1 MLWNRIR
8 YLLRRDGETA
18 DLREEMRLHMELR
31 ARRME
36 ERGIPAPMARSAA
49 RRQFGNPAAIQDAS
63 AEQWGWQTWDRLV
76 QDVRQAFRTLRK
88 APAFAAFAVL
98 TLAIGL
104 GMNSA
109 IFSVVNGVMLR
120 PLPYPE
126 DRRLVSLWEENTQ
139 PNLQVF
145 NSHGSPVGNRSPR
158 RTTVSFANLV
168 DYRKRA
174 ASFDGL
180 AAYGRTLKNL
190 TGNGT
195 PERISGEFVTPEFF
209 AVLGVEPQIGRVFL
223 PEEDRP
229 DAPAV
234 VVVSHTFWQSKL
246 GGAPAVLE
254 RNIQLDGRPYRIVGV
269 LPVGFRSPMQLAV
282 PAEPI
287 EFYLPPALPAAVLE
301 SHGDHDVNVVG
312 RLKPGATLAG
322 AQAELNTISAQL
334 ARQFPGTN
342 DGIRAVVVGLRDD
355 LTGSMRQP
363 LWILLGA
370 SGLIVLITCV
380 NIANLL
386 LVRAMARQHETSVRF
401 ALGASRFRVL
411 RQFLAESMLIAAG
424 GCAAGLLVGRA
435 MLSLLLALAPANL
448 PRLQEI
454 AMDWRV
460 FGAGA
465 LVATL
470 TGLAFGLA
478 PAWHASTG
486 KAADALKTAARNTGG
501 RPQALGRT
509 VLTASEV
516 ALSLVL
522 LTGAG
527 LLLRSFV
534 NVMGVDLG
542 FQPGHVMAMN
552 INLPPLRYP
561 APETRLRFFQAL
573 EKRVQALPGV
583 ESLAYANRMPLR
595 GGWGGS
601 VLPDFNPASSI
612 DVDRQA
618 VSAGY
623 FRTLGIP
630 LVRGRLFT
638 DADITGH
645 PAVVV
650 VDQLFARSV
659 FGAADP
665 VGRRVRNGSDQPW
678 ATIVGVVANMRRGGK
693 EQDFRPQIY
702 LPATQTELY
711 TRVSLA
717 DLAVRTSGKPAA
729 LLNAIRQEVLALDAD
744 QPVTN
749 VRTLEEIID
758 ASVAERRFET
768 VLLLVFAG
776 LAVGLATLGL
786 FGVLSYAVS
795 QRTEELG
802 IRIALG
808 ASPAGILATV
818 LGQAGMLVGAGIA
831 AGLAGSLVFS
841 RWVASLLFQV
851 KPTDLWTYAAAV
863 GLLLAISLAAAL
875 VPARRGA
882 RVDPIRA
889 LRYE

>member
-8 YLLRRDGETA
+8 YLLRRGRETA
-18 DLREEMRLHMELR
+18 DLGEEMRLHMELR
-31 ARRME
+31 ARRMQ
-36 ERGIPAPMARSAA
+36 ERGMPPQTARFAA
-49 RRQFGNPAAIQDAS
+49 RRQFGNPASIQDAS
-63 AEQWGWQTWDRLV
+63 AAQWGWQTWDRLV
-76 QDVRQAFRTLRK
+76 QDVRQGFRTLRK
-88 APAFAAFAVL
+88 SPGFAAFAVL
-98 TLAIGL
+98 TLGVGL

-109 IFSVVNGVMLR
+109 VFSVVDGVMLR

-126 DRRLVSLWEENTQ
+126 ERRLVSLWEENTQ
-139 PNLQVF
+139 PNLEIF

-158 RTTVSFANLV
+158 RTTVSLANLV

-174 ASFDGL
+174 ASFEGL

-209 AVLGVEPQIGRVFL
+209 AILGVEPQIGRVFL

-229 DAPAV
+229 DGPAV
-234 VVVSHTFWQSKL
+234 VVVSHTFWQSRL
-246 GGAPAVLE
+246 GGDPAVLD
-254 RNIQLDGRPYRIVGV
+254 RSIQLDGRSYRIIGV
-269 LPVGFRSPMQLAV
+269 LPAGFRSPMQLTI
-282 PAEPI
+282 PAEPM
-287 EFYLPPALPAAVLE
+287 EFYLPPDLTPAVFA

-312 RLKPGATLAG
+312 RLKPGATV
-322 AQAELNTISAQL
+322 AQAQADLNTISAQL
-334 ARQFPGTN
+334 AREFPRTN
-342 DGIRAVVVGLRDD
+342 DGIRAILAPLPDD

-424 GCAAGLLVGRA
+424 GCAAGMLLGTA
-435 MLSLLLALAPANL
+435 MLRVLLALAPANL

-460 FGAGA
+460 FGSGA

-501 RPQALGRT
+501 RPQVLGRT
-509 VLTASEV
+509 VLTAAEV

-527 LLLRSFV
+527 LLLKSFV
-534 NVMGVDLG
+534 SVMGMDLG

-552 INLPPLRYP
+552 VNLPALRYGT
-561 APETRLRFFQAL
+561 PEARLRFFQAL
-573 EKRVQALPGV
+573 GKRVEALPGV
-583 ESLAYANRMPLR
+583 ESAAYANRMPLR

-601 VLPDFNPASSI
+601 VYPDFNPDSSI

-638 DADITGH
+638 DTDVSGH
-645 PAVVV
+645 PTVVV
-650 VDQLFARSV
+650 VDQLFARRV
-659 FGAADP
+659 FGDADP
-665 VGRRVRNGSDQPW
+665 IGRRVRNGGDQPW
-678 ATIVGVVANMRRGGK
+678 ATIVGVVSNMRRDGK
-693 EQDFRPQIY
+693 EKDFRPQIY
-702 LPATQTELY
+702 LPATQMELY
-711 TRVSLA
+711 RRVSLA
-717 DLAVRTSGKPAA
+717 DLAVRASGKPAA
-729 LLNAIRQEVLALDAD
+729 LVNAIRQEVLALDAD

-768 VLLLVFAG
+768 VLLLIFAG
-776 LAVGLATLGL
+776 LAVGLATMGV

-795 QRTEELG
+795 QRTAELG

-808 ASPAGILATV
+808 ASPGGILAMV
-818 LGQAGMLVGAGIA
+818 LRQAGMLVGAGVA
-831 AGLAGSLVFS
+831 AGLAGSLLFS
-841 RWVASLLFQV
+841 RLLASLLFRV
-851 KPTDLWTYAAAV
+851 KPTDLWTYGAAV
-863 GLLLAISLAAAL
+863 GALLAISFAAAL
-875 VPARRGA
+875 IPARRGA